1 MAIFNYLN
9 SFIFYS
15 LLIVTV
21 GFIGFSV
28 CYTTNNVNDNVTDGN
43 VNTSSNNVNSDAG
56 TQTEEPRSIPGPSH
70 WHAYPY
76 HEAKYL
82 ELLKILGSAMHEKR
96 IDNLCLRHMVYSY
109 TLEQIN
115 SSDINHIIISR
126 LSKRL
131 RFF

>member
-28 CYTTNNVNDNVTDGN
+28 CYSTNNVNDNVTDGN

-70 WHAYPY
+70 
-76 HEAKYL
+76 
-82 ELLKILGSAMHEKR
+82 
-96 IDNLCLRHMVYSY
+96 
-109 TLEQIN
+109 
-115 SSDINHIIISR
+115 
-126 LSKRL
+126 
-131 RFF
+131 